1 MCLHYDDNYST
12 PEAGSLLTSGINGGS
27 MLYLNQE
34 YDDPFQYDLKFKE
47 TCCGLAQ
54 QCRSYY
60 TRRPYTG
67 RFCEEDHDG
76 CSAVQCYVESTC
88 RDVPAPGVGAECGA
102 CPSLQY
108 KLCCI

>member
-1 MCLHYDDNYST
+1 MFASNYNNYST

-54 QCRSYY
+54 RCGSYY
-60 TRRPYTG
+60 KRRPNDDCTNYLPPV
-67 RFCEEDHDG
+67 R
-76 CSAVQCYVESTC
+76 S
-88 RDVPAPGVGAECGA
+88 
-102 CPSLQY
+102 
-108 KLCCI
+108 KW

>member
-12 PEAGSLLTSGINGGS
+12 PEAGSVLLPSGINGGS

-60 TRRPYTG
+60 TRRPYDDCTNYLPPV
-67 RFCEEDHDG
+67 RSTFCILF
-76 CSAVQCYVESTC
+76 Y
-88 RDVPAPGVGAECGA
+88 
-102 CPSLQY
+102 L
-108 KLCCI
+108 